1 MPPRAVTSGRR
12 LNNVSIALHLF
23 GTPAAPEAPPSP
35 PLPQRVCSG
44 PGQPAFLDFLH
55 GATNKDSLAR
65 RRGSSSSRRRPWRR
79 GSFHGAGLGRGARG
93 WAGAH
98 PWARA
103 QARVGLG
110 GRQVSGRALGSRARG
125 LRLPCQARS
134 PPEPREGI
142 RAAREAT
149 APRLPAT

>member
-1 MPPRAVTSGRR
+1 MPPRAVASRRR

-44 PGQPAFLDFLH
+44 PGQPAFLDFFH
-55 GATNKDSLAR
+55 GATNKDSLTGR
-65 RRGSSSSRRRPWRR
+65 TGSSSSRRLPWRR
-79 GSFHGAGLGRGARG
+79 GSFHCAELGGGASLGARARARARGAVRT
-93 WAGAH
+93 
-98 PWARA
+98 
-103 QARVGLG
+103 
-110 GRQVSGRALGSRARG
+110 SGSRARG

>member
-1 MPPRAVTSGRR
+1 MPPRAVASRRR

-35 PLPQRVCSG
+35 PQPQRVCSG
-44 PGQPAFLDFLH
+44 PGQPAFPDFFH
-55 GATNKDSLAR
+55 GATNKDSLTGR
-65 RRGSSSSRRRPWRR
+65 TGSSSSRRLPWRR
-79 GSFHGAGLGRGARG
+79 GSFHGAGLGGGARG
-93 WAGAH
+93 WAGSH

-103 QARVGLG
+103 RWAVRT
-110 GRQVSGRALGSRARG
+110 SGSRARG